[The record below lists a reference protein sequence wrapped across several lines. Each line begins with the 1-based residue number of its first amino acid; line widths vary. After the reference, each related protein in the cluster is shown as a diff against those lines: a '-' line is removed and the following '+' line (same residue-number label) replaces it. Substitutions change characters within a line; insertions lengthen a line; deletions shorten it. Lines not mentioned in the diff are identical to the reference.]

1 MVGIGGG
8 RQEEAAGAGQPKS
21 TEMLRSEG
29 DCAKTDG
36 GELHSDAFAAVGLLL
51 FLLLEIIHNRLGYWI
66 LSDQN

>member
-36 GELHSDAFAAVGLLL
+36 GELDSDAFAAVGLL
-51 FLLLEIIHNRLGYWI
+51 FLLLEIIHNGLGYWI